1 MNKTL
6 SNALVFVAGA
16 AIGSLVTW
24 KLTKTKY
31 ERIAQEEIDSVKEV
45 FSKRA
50 HQEEEH
56 DEPREERIEKAED
69 NEKKEYIKRLNSLG
83 YVEYEEEGEAEASDD
98 LDIISPEEFGSIN
111 YETVYLSY
119 YADHILADEFDD
131 PVEDVEGTVGSYALT
146 RFGEYE
152 DEVIHVRN
160 HKSMTDYEVTIDS
173 RSFSED
179 IVGVSPAHE

>member
-1 MNKTL
+1 MNRTITNVL
-6 SNALVFVAGA
+6 IFVGGVAV
-16 AIGSLVTW
+16 GSLATW
-24 KLTKTKY
+24 KLVKTKY

-45 FSKRA
+45 FSRRA
-50 HQEEEH
+50 RDEDKVEKEDRKPVDEH
-56 DEPREERIEKAED
+56 IRDEYA
-69 NEKKEYIKRLNSLG
+69 KKVDELG
-83 YVEYEEEGEAEASDD
+83 YSHYEEEGEAEASDD
-98 LDIISPEEFGSIN
+98 LEIISPEEFGSIN

-152 DEVIHVRN
+152 DEVVHVRN
-160 HKSMTDYEVTIDS
+160 HKSMTDYEVTIDT

>member
-6 SNALVFVAGA
+6 INALVFVAGA
-16 AIGSLVTW
+16 AVGSLVTW
-24 KLTKTKY
+24 KLAKTKY

-45 FSKRA
+45 FSKRVR
-50 HQEEEH
+50 EEE
-56 DEPREERIEKAED
+56 PRKEHVEKIERED
-69 NEKKEYIKRLNSLG
+69 KREYEKKLDALG
-83 YVEYEEEGEAEASDD
+83 YSHHEEEGEAEATEY
-98 LDIISPEEFGSIN
+98 LEIISPEEFGTIN

-119 YADHILADEFDD
+119 YADHILADEVDEV
-131 PVEDVEGTVGSYALT
+131 VEDVEGTVGGYALT

-160 HKSMTDYEVTIDS
+160 HKSMTDYEVTIDN

-179 IVGVSPAHE
+179 IVGVS